1 MLLCYVDG
9 KFVKP
14 EEAVLPLSDLIIQR
28 GVGVFEALATFN
40 LKPLMLTPH
49 LTRFANSA
57 KSIGITNIPDV
68 DFMKKVIREG
78 VEKVGHDVRIR
89 TFLTGG
95 DEFNNEK
102 GAFLNP
108 RFFVIFDEAGYLTP
122 EEFENG
128 WTLEPVAIGRN
139 DPSVKNVDYSLTFQ
153 LPAGVK
159 DILYCPNGE
168 ITECGHSNF
177 FLVLKNG
184 TIVTAPLT
192 RVLKGTTRAAIIE
205 LAKKEGFN
213 VEERCPR
220 WSELA
225 SDNAA
230 EAFITG
236 SIKMVVPIV
245 KVGGITLNNGKP
257 GSVTRKLFEL
267 YQKHLENWLE

>member
-14 EEAVLPLSDLIIQR
+14 EDAKLPLSDLIIQR

-49 LTRFANSA
+49 MTRFVNSA
-57 KSIGITNIPDV
+57 KSTGLVNIPSV
-68 DFMKKVIREG
+68 EEMKKVIREG
-78 VEKVGHDVRIR
+78 IAKLGRDVRVR

-95 DEFNNEK
+95 DEFNTEK
-102 GAFLNP
+102 GCFENP
-108 RFFVIFDEAGYLTP
+108 RFFAIFDEAGYLTP
-122 EEFENG
+122 EEFEKG
-128 WTLEPVAIGRN
+128 WVLEPVTVGRN
-139 DPSVKNVDYSLTFQ
+139 DPAVKNVDYRMTFQ

-159 DILYCPNGE
+159 DVLYCPGGE

-184 TIVTAPLT
+184 TIVTAPLS
-192 RVLKGTTRAAIIE
+192 RVLKGTTRTAILE
-205 LAKKEGFN
+205 LAKQDGMK
-213 VEERCPR
+213 VEERCPL

-257 GSVTRKLFEL
+257 GNVTRRLLEL
-267 YQKHLENWLE
+267 YKKHLEQWLE